1 MAARASLKQW
11 ICVLRELRFFL
22 PILSEG
28 RPVLLKLNTRGP
40 YSSFERKIKFRR
52 SLFRSSIKREIRHFH
67 VAVVH
72 VRSWCCC
79 FFWRSRRRRR
89 RVVRSLSPYCKDG
102 DANAAN
108 SKLGNGVRKRTAR
121 CLTVIHPSL
130 DLIESHWPFESL
142 LERKCVWERSV
153 HVVVGCRLRSAS
165 DVVCS
170 KLPTCYACFVHVCKP
185 LAMTDI

>member
-67 VAVVH
+67 VVVVH
-72 VRSWCCC
+72 VRSCCCC
-79 FFWRSRRRRR
+79 FFD
-89 RVVRSLSPYCKDG
+89 VPV
-102 DANAAN
+102 AVAVA
-108 SKLGNGVRKRTAR
+108 VA
-121 CLTVIHPSL
+121 SL
-130 DLIESHWPFESL
+130 DLWVPIIKMEMRMPQIQNWVKVSEKELQDVLRLSTQVWTSL
-142 LERKCVWERSV
+142 SLSDLLSLYWS
-153 HVVVGCRLRSAS
+153 GNAS
-165 DVVCS
+165 GRG
-170 KLPTCYACFVHVCKP
+170 LFTWW
-185 LAMTDI
+185 